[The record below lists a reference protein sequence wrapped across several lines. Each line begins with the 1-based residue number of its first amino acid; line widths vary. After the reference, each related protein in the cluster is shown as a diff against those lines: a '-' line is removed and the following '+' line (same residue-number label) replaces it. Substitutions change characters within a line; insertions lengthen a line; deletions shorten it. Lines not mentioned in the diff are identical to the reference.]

1 MAHLVEENGRTIL
14 RDDWHMEDVFE
25 AAEGMGVKLTDD
37 EAHEV
42 MVKMESSFDANIG
55 INWEYIQYCI
65 EWVKL

>member
-1 MAHLVEENGRTIL
+1 MAHLVEENGQTIL

-25 AAEGMGVKLTDD
+25 VAHNMKVNLTDD

-42 MVKMESSFDANIG
+42 MLRMEHGFDANVG
-55 INWEYIQYCI
+55 INWDYIQNCI